1 MTGQAV
7 ESPDDAINVWD
18 FERAAHA
25 TNLAQHW
32 DYLHMGV
39 DDYETRRANREGFQ
53 RLMLRPRRLGG
64 EALAEIDTSTEL
76 YGRRWASPLFLCPVA
91 SLEAYHTQGESGAA
105 RAARPRDI
113 LQMQSHQSSQS
124 YAAIAEAR
132 GEPHWFQIYTTPDWN
147 VNQRVIDRVA
157 GAGCPALVWTIDL
170 LGGSNRE
177 LQRRTL
183 AGEGYS
189 SVLCQSCHQH
199 HPDYLRPMRAG
210 LEGPEG
216 PRYPY
221 TWDYIKRLKDAS
233 DMKLILKGIMTA
245 EGAEQAIEHGADG
258 IFVSN
263 HGGRAVNS
271 MWSSI
276 DSLPEVVNAVRGR
289 VPVFIDS
296 GVRRGTD
303 IFKAL
308 ALGADAVGIG
318 RPYVWGLGAFGEDGV
333 GKVIDLI
340 LAELRIAMRQTRTT
354 STDQITSPLRHGGQE
369 PHHDARQ
376 PVRLRAVVSS
386 TRAPG
391 PLGRGRAPLGR
402 GRGRAPQWNSED
414 LKNAGR
420 LSHTLPAP
428 ARDRRCRGS
437 CTAGRVAGGGATVH
451 RRLHRVRHVDRQGL
465 DLLGEWHGAGDTGI
479 VRAGARLRR
488 RGAIGDAHRAG
499 GRLRVPRRD
508 DDRASHGRDEA
519 GRVFAAITFRLDG
532 YEASGAGAE
541 ASGALTIQGVT
552 RPVRFP
558 ISLTPSGAGVA
569 IAGEVALDMTEYGV
583 EPPVVLLGLLRV
595 RPEIRIQF
603 EGLVVP

>member
-1 MTGQAV
+1 MTGSGSRTGLPDRGSSRREFFRLLAASPLLGLASAGLPADWRRALAREAERRAGAGPAAPRCAACGTDVFPSLEQPRFNALQDPVLPPQQAQEEQLTGQLV
-7 ESPDDAINVWD
+7 ESPDEAINVWD

-25 TNLAQHW
+25 TSLAQHW

-39 DDYETRRANREGFQ
+39 DDYETRKANREGFQ

-64 EALAEIDTSTEL
+64 EALAEIDTSVEL

-91 SLEAYHTQGESGAA
+91 SLEAWHTQGESGAA
-105 RAARPRDI
+105 RAARPRDV

-124 YAAIAEAR
+124 YVEIAEAR
-132 GEPHWFQIYTTPDWN
+132 GEPHWFQIYTVPDWN
-147 VNQRVIDRVA
+147 VNKRVIDRVA

-210 LEGPEG
+210 LEGPPG
-216 PRYPY
+216 PRHPY
-221 TWDYIKRLKDAS
+221 TWDYVKRLKDAT
-233 DMKLILKGIMTA
+233 DMKVVLKGIMTA

-276 DSLPEVVNAVRGR
+276 DSLPEVVGAVRGR

-303 IFKAL
+303 VFKAL

-333 GKVIDLI
+333 GKVIDLL
-340 LAELRIAMRQTRTT
+340 LAELRIAMRQTRTA
-354 STDQITSPLRHGGQE
+354 STDQITSRFVMEG
-369 PHHDARQ
+369 
-376 PVRLRAVVSS
+376 
-386 TRAPG
+386 
-391 PLGRGRAPLGR
+391 
-402 GRGRAPQWNSED
+402 
-414 LKNAGR
+414 KN
-420 LSHTLPAP
+420 PIMM
-428 ARDRRCRGS
+428 RDNRFGF
-437 CTAGRVAGGGATVH
+437 
-451 RRLHRVRHVDRQGL
+451 GL
-465 DLLGEWHGAGDTGI
+465 
-479 VRAGARLRR
+479 
-488 RGAIGDAHRAG
+488 
-499 GRLRVPRRD
+499 
-508 DDRASHGRDEA
+508 
-519 GRVFAAITFRLDG
+519 
-532 YEASGAGAE
+532 
-541 ASGALTIQGVT
+541 
-552 RPVRFP
+552 
-558 ISLTPSGAGVA
+558 
-569 IAGEVALDMTEYGV
+569 
-583 EPPVVLLGLLRV
+583 
-595 RPEIRIQF
+595 
-603 EGLVVP
+603 

>member
-1 MTGQAV
+1 MTGRESDTSLPEHGESRREFLKFLAASPLLGLASSGLPANWQRALAHEAERRATAGPAAPHCAECGTEMLQSLV
-7 ESPDDAINVWD
+7 QPRFSAGQDPVLPPQNAIEDQLTGQSIESPDEAINVWD

-25 TNLAQHW
+25 SNLAQHW

-64 EALAEIDTSTEL
+64 EALAEIDTSVEL

-124 YAAIAEAR
+124 YADIAEAR

-147 VNQRVIDRVA
+147 VNKRVIDRVA

-189 SVLCQSCHQH
+189 SVLCQTCHQH
-199 HPDYLRPMRAG
+199 HPDYRRPMRAG

-221 TWDYIKRLKDAS
+221 TWDYVKRLKDAS
-233 DMKLILKGIMTA
+233 DMKVILKGIMTA

-340 LAELRIAMRQTRTT
+340 LSELRIAMRQTRTT
-354 STDQITSPLRHGGQE
+354 STDQITSRFVMEG
-369 PHHDARQ
+369 
-376 PVRLRAVVSS
+376 
-386 TRAPG
+386 
-391 PLGRGRAPLGR
+391 
-402 GRGRAPQWNSED
+402 
-414 LKNAGR
+414 KN
-420 LSHTLPAP
+420 PIMM
-428 ARDRRCRGS
+428 RDNRYGF
-437 CTAGRVAGGGATVH
+437 
-451 RRLHRVRHVDRQGL
+451 GL
-465 DLLGEWHGAGDTGI
+465 
-479 VRAGARLRR
+479 
-488 RGAIGDAHRAG
+488 
-499 GRLRVPRRD
+499 
-508 DDRASHGRDEA
+508 
-519 GRVFAAITFRLDG
+519 
-532 YEASGAGAE
+532 
-541 ASGALTIQGVT
+541 
-552 RPVRFP
+552 
-558 ISLTPSGAGVA
+558 
-569 IAGEVALDMTEYGV
+569 
-583 EPPVVLLGLLRV
+583 
-595 RPEIRIQF
+595 
-603 EGLVVP
+603 

>member
-1 MTGQAV
+1 MAERRLDQRHPDPGTSRREFFKFLAASPLLGLAASGLPASWQRALAHEAERGAAPGSAALQCRACGTEIIPSLEQPRFGAAQEPQLPPQNAIEDQLTGQMI
-7 ESPDDAINVWD
+7 ESPDEAINVWD
-18 FERAAHA
+18 FERVAHA
-25 TNLAQHW
+25 NNLPQHW

-64 EALAEIDTSTEL
+64 EELPELDTSAEF

-105 RAARPRDI
+105 RAAGARDI

-124 YAAIAEAR
+124 YVEIAEAR
-132 GEPHWFQIYTTPDWN
+132 GEPHWFQIYTVPDWN
-147 VNQRVIDRVA
+147 VNKRVIDRVA
-157 GAGCPALVWTIDL
+157 SAGCPALVWTIDL

-183 AGEGYS
+183 AGEGYE
-189 SVLCQSCHQH
+189 SVLCQNCHQH

-216 PRYPY
+216 ERYPY

-276 DSLPEVVNAVRGR
+276 DSLPEVVGAVRGR

-303 IFKAL
+303 LFKAV
-308 ALGADAVGIG
+308 ALGADGVGIG

-333 GKVIDLI
+333 TKVIDLI
-340 LAELRIAMRQTRTT
+340 HAEFRIAMRQTRTT
-354 STDQITSPLRHGGQE
+354 SVEQITSRFVMEAKNPIMMR
-369 PHHDARQ
+369 D
-376 PVRLRAVVSS
+376 
-386 TRAPG
+386 
-391 PLGRGRAPLGR
+391 
-402 GRGRAPQWNSED
+402 NSF
-414 LKNAGR
+414 GF
-420 LSHTLPAP
+420 
-428 ARDRRCRGS
+428 
-437 CTAGRVAGGGATVH
+437 
-451 RRLHRVRHVDRQGL
+451 GL
-465 DLLGEWHGAGDTGI
+465 
-479 VRAGARLRR
+479 
-488 RGAIGDAHRAG
+488 
-499 GRLRVPRRD
+499 
-508 DDRASHGRDEA
+508 
-519 GRVFAAITFRLDG
+519 
-532 YEASGAGAE
+532 
-541 ASGALTIQGVT
+541 
-552 RPVRFP
+552 
-558 ISLTPSGAGVA
+558 
-569 IAGEVALDMTEYGV
+569 
-583 EPPVVLLGLLRV
+583 
-595 RPEIRIQF
+595 
-603 EGLVVP
+603 

>member
-1 MTGQAV
+1 MTGRRSHADMAARGASRRQFFKLLASSPLLGLAASGLPANWQRALAREAERSWAPGSAMPHCPECGTEMLPSLV
-7 ESPDDAINVWD
+7 QPRFSAGQDPVLPPQNAQEDQLTGQTIESPDEAINVWD
-18 FERAAHA
+18 FEHVAHA
-25 TNLAQHW
+25 NNLAQHW

-39 DDYETRRANREGFQ
+39 DDYETRKANREGFQ

-64 EALAEIDTSTEL
+64 EPATEYDTSVEL
-76 YGRRWASPLFLCPVA
+76 FGRRWDSPLFLCPVA

-105 RAARPRDI
+105 RAARARGV

-124 YAAIAEAR
+124 YVEIAEAR
-132 GEPHWFQIYTTPDWN
+132 GEPHWFQIYTVPDWN

-157 GAGCPALVWTIDL
+157 SAGCPALVWTIDL

-183 AGEGYS
+183 AGEGYA

-199 HPDYLRPMRAG
+199 HPDYRRPMRAG

-221 TWDYIKRLKDAS
+221 TWDYVKRLKDAS

-276 DSLPEVVNAVRGR
+276 DSLPEVVGAVRGR

-296 GVRRGTD
+296 GVRRGND

-333 GKVIDLI
+333 TKVIDLM
-340 LAELRIAMRQTRTT
+340 LAEFRLAMRQTRTT
-354 STDQITSPLRHGGQE
+354 STDQITSRFVME
-369 PHHDARQ
+369 
-376 PVRLRAVVSS
+376 
-386 TRAPG
+386 
-391 PLGRGRAPLGR
+391 GRNPIMM
-402 GRGRAPQWNSED
+402 
-414 LKNAGR
+414 
-420 LSHTLPAP
+420 
-428 ARDRRCRGS
+428 RDNRFGF
-437 CTAGRVAGGGATVH
+437 
-451 RRLHRVRHVDRQGL
+451 GL
-465 DLLGEWHGAGDTGI
+465 
-479 VRAGARLRR
+479 
-488 RGAIGDAHRAG
+488 
-499 GRLRVPRRD
+499 
-508 DDRASHGRDEA
+508 
-519 GRVFAAITFRLDG
+519 
-532 YEASGAGAE
+532 
-541 ASGALTIQGVT
+541 
-552 RPVRFP
+552 
-558 ISLTPSGAGVA
+558 
-569 IAGEVALDMTEYGV
+569 
-583 EPPVVLLGLLRV
+583 
-595 RPEIRIQF
+595 
-603 EGLVVP
+603 